1 MIQINIPKQ
10 TCSRLAIFVFKFKY
24 TILINF
30 YYLHQVC
37 FMVMD
42 MIIRKD
48 DRAIV
53 NGIVNIM
60 DMDTLSM
67 GHIVQMTPSFV
78 KKVTLCFEVTLGNF
92 Q

>member
-1 MIQINIPKQ
+1 
-10 TCSRLAIFVFKFKY
+10 
-24 TILINF
+24 
-30 YYLHQVC
+30 
-37 FMVMD
+37 MVMD

-92 Q
+92 R